1 MKSMH
6 CSLRPL
12 HVNSWLLCFVP
23 QVRLHIGL
31 QHENIIDLYAAWQ
44 EAGNVV
50 LVQVG
55 WDGAVACHS
64 RSKHTLAHAC
74 LRMQRRPAQARLAPK
89 LPCSACMRLGAL
101 SPEAQGLQH
110 VHPAGPARAAPCV
123 NLNQSSMLPLLQEFA
138 GHGDLWSFIDS
149 NSGRLT
155 ERVTVSLVLQPFLRG
170 LQFLHSAGIA
180 HR

>member
-1 MKSMH
+1 MH

-55 WDGAVACHS
+55 WDGAVVCHS
-64 RSKHTLAHAC
+64 SSKHTLAHAC
-74 LRMQRRPAQARLAPK
+74 LRMQRRPGWRPSYPAAHASAWVHYQQKPRA
-89 LPCSACMRLGAL
+89 CSMCTQ
-101 SPEAQGLQH
+101 QGLR
-110 VHPAGPARAAPCV
+110 GPLACGAPCV